1 METDSAYQWLCPER
15 LRPRP
20 LTFCAQVLALNRRL
34 DNHARRANDEWETKH
49 IFGFALR
56 EPVVLPPPDN
66 FQSPRP

>member
-1 METDSAYQWLCPER
+1 
-15 LRPRP
+15 
-20 LTFCAQVLALNRRL
+20 VLALNRRL
-34 DNHARRANDEWETKH
+34 DNHCRRANDEWETKH